1 MSLWEETVWS
11 RTDILPKSLVL
22 VAVGT
27 YIAYHVSKVIYNLFF
42 HPLRHIPGPRL
53 AAATYIPEFYYD
65 VLRSGSYTRQ
75 IMQMHAKYGPI
86 VRISPNEVHCGD
98 NRFIEDIYAV
108 GNRKRDKPLHQVRG
122 SGVAEQATFSTADH
136 DVHRMRRGAV
146 SKFFSRAQV
155 SRLEPTVRELAER
168 LCNKILDVGKR
179 SPFDVTTAYSLF
191 TTDVISGYC
200 LGKNM
205 GLIDQD
211 GWEPNFREPLYAQL
225 RLVYWFRFIPLLK
238 HAGVA
243 MAMFTRKLSEDME
256 TLFNALIVD
265 MPNNVRKAQA
275 DVNKG
280 IDDGTSVFGA
290 LLRSDLPPSEKALQR
305 MTEEGF
311 SLFAAGTETV
321 SWALAVITYHLLT
334 KDELLDKATA
344 EVSQV
349 VDGSGQLP
357 SWAALEKLPYLGA
370 VIHEGLRLS
379 YGLATRTSRVPTGED
394 LVYRGEWTPQGS
406 RSLTEVEYVIPRG
419 YAIGMSAVI
428 AHHDESVYP
437 DSHAFVPERWLDEK
451 GRHRKE
457 LDRALL
463 AFSKG
468 SRGCLG
474 INLAYCELYILLAL
488 LIVRVFPRMKLHETT
503 EADVAYDHDFFN
515 PFPVWN
521 SKGVRAVIV

>member
-1 MSLWEETVWS
+1 MSPQEETLWS
-11 RTDILPKSLVL
+11 RTDIKSLVL
-22 VAVGT
+22 VGAGT
-27 YIAYHVSKVIYNLFF
+27 YIAYHIAKVIYNLFF
-42 HPLRHIPGPRL
+42 HPLRHIPGPKL

-65 VLRSGSYTRQ
+65 ALRSGCYTQQ
-75 IMQMHAKYGPI
+75 ICKMHSRYGPI
-86 VRISPNEVHCGD
+86 VRISPNEVHCSD
-98 NRFIEDIYAV
+98 YRFIDDIYAV

-122 SGVAEQATFSTADH
+122 SGVAEQATFSTTDH

-146 SKFFSRAQV
+146 SKYFSRAQV
-155 SRLEPTVRELAER
+155 FRLEPTVRDLAER
-168 LCNKILDVGKR
+168 LCDKILDVGR
-179 SPFDVTTAYSLF
+179 RGPFDVTSAYSLF

-200 LGKNM
+200 FGQNL

-243 MAMFTRKLSEDME
+243 MAVFTKKLSEDME

-265 MPNNVRKAQA
+265 MPNNVKKAQA
-275 DVNKG
+275 KVDKG

-290 LLRSDLPPSEKALQR
+290 LLTSDLPPREKALQR
-305 MTEEGF
+305 MAEEGF

-321 SWALAVITYHLLT
+321 SWALAVVTYHLLT
-334 KDELLDKATA
+334 KPELLEKATA
-344 EVSQV
+344 EVSKA
-349 VDGSGQLP
+349 VDASGQLP
-357 SWAALEKLPYLGA
+357 SWTALEKLPYLDA

-379 YGLATRTSRVPTGED
+379 YGLATRTARVPIGED
-394 LVYRGEWTPQGS
+394 LVYRGEWTPEGS
-406 RSLTEVEYVIPRG
+406 RSPTELEYVIPRG

-428 AHHDESVYP
+428 VHHDESVYP
-437 DSHAFVPERWLDEK
+437 DSHAFVPERWLDEE
-451 GRHRKE
+451 GQHRKD

-474 INLAYCELYILLAL
+474 INLAYCELHLLLGL
-488 LIVRVFPRMKLHETT
+488 LIHRVFPRMKLYETT
-503 EADVAYDHDFFN
+503 EADVAWDHDFFN